1 MWKDSLPYRG
11 KKSGTNFV
19 TLPKIMSPP
28 RSNWLGEIFI
38 GKNSRQPLKMF
49 VTFRSTSCKKMCC
62 VLLFI
67 TNGQCPAQ
75 LYDQFSQPYSSCSWN
90 NSRLRLLIKILF
102 FLLFQIELE
111 KLNKASMEINILEK
125 ELDVRLCF
133 LLFLNSFVS
142 LSFKFNT
149 QAVAPL
155 YIPPSVPSEKFG
167 KLTGADSEPKRAFE

>member
-1 MWKDSLPYRG
+1 MIYNVAEGMTIDG
-11 KKSGTNFV
+11 KENGQ
-19 TLPKIMSPP
+19 KIM
-28 RSNWLGEIFI
+28 GEQI
-38 GKNSRQPLKMF
+38 PLNYK
-49 VTFRSTSCKKMCC
+49 
-62 VLLFI
+62 
-67 TNGQCPAQ
+67 
-75 LYDQFSQPYSSCSWN
+75 
-90 NSRLRLLIKILF
+90 
-102 FLLFQIELE
+102 
-111 KLNKASMEINILEK
+111 ILEK